1 MSTITQLLKFAK
13 PYPGRIILT
22 IILGFSG
29 ALFNGVSTAMIV
41 PIILN
46 IVGQE
51 IDLTNA
57 PPIINSIISP
67 FDIFPENYR
76 MIIMAGAII
85 LVIFLK
91 NVASYASNLSSS
103 AVARTLTSD
112 MRREGVKLLL
122 DIDITYHTKMRLG
135 DLMTNVN
142 SEISRAAI
150 SLNNIVK
157 LIITVIT
164 ILVFIFILLSISWQ
178 LTIVSTVLLAF
189 VTLINQYAIHRS
201 KYYGE
206 VLTKMSQIQTSTL
219 IETWSGIRLVKATAN
234 EEKTYQ
240 KINEL
245 IHNREAAEFQ
255 SQVNSN
261 IIGPTSEVAGLI
273 ALILIVFLGRVL
285 FAEQVASL
293 SAVLLTYL
301 LVLMRL
307 LPFVSQLNSLR
318 SSFANNSASVD
329 VVVDFLRRDNKPL
342 MPNGDINYTT
352 LQAGVHFNHIS
363 FAYPGHDKLVLKD
376 VDLYL
381 PKGTTLALVGSS
393 GAGKSTLA
401 DLLPRFYDPI
411 SGSIAIDD
419 IDIRQFDIKS
429 LRKAMGIVS
438 QDTFL
443 FNDSIKHNIAYG
455 KSEASDEEILAASKR
470 ANAYEFISKLPQGF
484 DTLIGDRGVML
495 SGGQRQRL
503 AIARALL
510 QDPEILILDE
520 ATSALDTVSER
531 LVQAAIDDLSRD
543 RTTLVIAHRLSTIQ
557 KAHQIAVFDQGRVV
571 ETGTHEELLQKGGY
585 YSRLYSMQFGDQL
598 GSNQQPHQILTRLSY
613 EIRTRLNSIIGCLGL
628 LNDGMVDD
636 TKERYE
642 LLNQSYKS
650 ALRVITNIEVF
661 QESLQLKK
669 DWQSFS
675 DKDDHHENSIYVFK
689 EIHTNLNNMLK
700 TLVVLADDL
709 VDNPQE
715 EQKLINESYEL
726 SINLLDKIKPLEQVK
741 I

>member
-1 MSTITQLLKFAK
+1 MSTLTQLLKFAK

-150 SLNNIVK
+150 SLNNIIK

-201 KYYGE
+201 KYFGE

-240 KINEL
+240 KISSK
-245 IHNREAAEFQ
+245 FQ
-255 SQVNSN
+255 
-261 IIGPTSEVAGLI
+261 
-273 ALILIVFLGRVL
+273 
-285 FAEQVASL
+285 
-293 SAVLLTYL
+293 
-301 LVLMRL
+301 
-307 LPFVSQLNSLR
+307 
-318 SSFANNSASVD
+318 
-329 VVVDFLRRDNKPL
+329 
-342 MPNGDINYTT
+342 
-352 LQAGVHFNHIS
+352 
-363 FAYPGHDKLVLKD
+363 
-376 VDLYL
+376 
-381 PKGTTLALVGSS
+381 
-393 GAGKSTLA
+393 
-401 DLLPRFYDPI
+401 
-411 SGSIAIDD
+411 
-419 IDIRQFDIKS
+419 
-429 LRKAMGIVS
+429 
-438 QDTFL
+438 
-443 FNDSIKHNIAYG
+443 
-455 KSEASDEEILAASKR
+455 
-470 ANAYEFISKLPQGF
+470 
-484 DTLIGDRGVML
+484 
-495 SGGQRQRL
+495 
-503 AIARALL
+503 
-510 QDPEILILDE
+510 
-520 ATSALDTVSER
+520 
-531 LVQAAIDDLSRD
+531 
-543 RTTLVIAHRLSTIQ
+543 
-557 KAHQIAVFDQGRVV
+557 
-571 ETGTHEELLQKGGY
+571 Y
-585 YSRLYSMQFGDQL
+585 YRPYQ
-598 GSNQQPHQILTRLSY
+598 
-613 EIRTRLNSIIGCLGL
+613 
-628 LNDGMVDD
+628 
-636 TKERYE
+636 
-642 LLNQSYKS
+642 
-650 ALRVITNIEVF
+650 
-661 QESLQLKK
+661 
-669 DWQSFS
+669 
-675 DKDDHHENSIYVFK
+675 
-689 EIHTNLNNMLK
+689 
-700 TLVVLADDL
+700 
-709 VDNPQE
+709 
-715 EQKLINESYEL
+715 
-726 SINLLDKIKPLEQVK
+726 
-741 I
+741 